1 MPGFLAQWHH
11 QAHEISFGQQL
22 VEAAKLCAQF
32 LLQCGLAAVAAVQDG
47 HVETQATTTGNG
59 CADIT
64 HADNAQGL
72 AVHIAAKQGRRHA
85 GLPLACLGP
94 GVQLGDPTCAA
105 HDQGKTQVGGAFSQH
120 VRGIG
125 EHDAAF
131 VEVVDIVVVV
141 THRDAGH
148 HFQLTGIFQ
157 LLAPQ
162 FAADADQTVGVGQC
176 LFELGVDI
184 AQLGVG
190 RDDVEILLQALD
202 HLGGDAAEGKYGFL
216 GAGKAHLN
224 KTHRLSGM

>member
-1 MPGFLAQWHH
+1 MRAQ
-11 QAHEISFGQQL
+11 
-22 VEAAKLCAQF
+22 
-32 LLQCGLAAVAAVQDG
+32 LLLKCGLAAVAAVQDW
-47 HVETQATTTGNG
+47 HVETQPATTGNG
-59 CADIT
+59 CADIA
-64 HADNAQGL
+64 HADDTQGL
-72 AVHIAAKQGRRHA
+72 AVDIAAEQGGWHA
-85 GLPLACLGP
+85 GLPLAGLGP
-94 GVQLGDPTCAA
+94 GVKLGDPTGAA
-105 HDQGKTQVGGAFSQH
+105 HDQGKTQVGGAFGQH

-141 THRDAGH
+141 THRDTGDDL
-148 HFQLTGIFQ
+148 QLPGMFQ

-202 HLGGDAAEGKYGFL
+202 HRGGDAAEGKYGFL